1 MRSRILLALAGALLI
16 APLPA
21 LPQQP
26 DENEPPEA
34 QALAERLVA
43 TGRGKTVAL
52 KPHRTGRL
60 QMRMVRIVDRTRGV
74 AGFRREVERT
84 ERSLDDRLRDL
95 NAEVT
100 ETEVIV
106 RLPGAILFDFD
117 STRIRPD
124 AERTL
129 TELVGVLR
137 GFAGR
142 PVRVEGHTDAIAS
155 DAYNQ
160 RLSEQ
165 RAAAV
170 RDWLVAHG
178 SDAGSLRALGHGESR
193 PVADNAT
200 ASGRQLNRRVEVII
214 EKRS

>member
-1 MRSRILLALAGALLI
+1 MRSRILLAAALLI
-16 APLPA
+16 APL
-21 LPQQP
+21 LVFGQP
-26 DENEPPEA
+26 DDEPPEA

-43 TGRGKTVAL
+43 AGAGKTVAL
-52 KPHRTGRL
+52 KPGRAVRL

-95 NAEVT
+95 NAEIT

-129 TELVGVLR
+129 TDLVGVLR
-137 GFAGR
+137 GFSGR
-142 PVRVEGHTDAIAS
+142 PIRIEGHTDSIAS

-165 RAAAV
+165 RAQAV
-170 RDWLVAHG
+170 RDWLVGHG
-178 SDAGSLRALGHGESR
+178 IDTGALRVLGHGESR

-200 ASGRQLNRRVEVII
+200 AAGRQLNRRVEVII

>member
-1 MRSRILLALAGALLI
+1 MRSRILLAVALLI
-16 APLPA
+16 APL
-21 LPQQP
+21 LVFGQP
-26 DENEPPEA
+26 DDEPPEA

-43 TGRGKTVAL
+43 AGAGKTVAL
-52 KPHRTGRL
+52 KPGRAVRL

-95 NAEVT
+95 NAEIT

-129 TELVGVLR
+129 TDLVGVLR
-137 GFAGR
+137 GFSGR
-142 PVRVEGHTDAIAS
+142 PIRIEGHTDSIAS

-165 RAAAV
+165 RAQAV
-170 RDWLVAHG
+170 RDWLVGHG
-178 SDAGSLRALGHGESR
+178 IDTGALRVLGHGESR

-200 ASGRQLNRRVEVII
+200 AAGRQLNRRVEVII

>member
-1 MRSRILLALAGALLI
+1 MRSRILLAVALLI
-16 APLPA
+16 APL
-21 LPQQP
+21 LVFGQP
-26 DENEPPEA
+26 DDEPPEA

-43 TGRGKTVAL
+43 AGAGKTVAL
-52 KPHRTGRL
+52 KPGRTGRL

-95 NAEVT
+95 NAEIT

-129 TELVGVLR
+129 TDLVGVLR
-137 GFAGR
+137 GFSGR
-142 PVRVEGHTDAIAS
+142 PIRIEGHTDSIAS

-165 RAAAV
+165 RAQAV
-170 RDWLVAHG
+170 RDWLVGHG
-178 SDAGSLRALGHGESR
+178 IDTGALRVLGHGESR

-200 ASGRQLNRRVEVII
+200 AAGRQLNRRVEVII